1 MAFYQQSTYSHR
13 LHQTSSNHFKP
24 TFYSYPF
31 EFDRIIRRYRNL
43 LAMPFSFYTQSREI
57 KPDVPI
63 CYDKSY
69 FVKLDIT
76 GYSPKSIKTEVKDG
90 KLHVIG
96 SEELKNDNGDYARKS
111 FHKSYDLPSDIDP
124 GVSLTSYCNN
134 GQLQIEIPLRAVKMT
149 KADDLFPNIEDN
161 GKRVTMKCKI
171 PLNTIDPSKIS
182 VICKNDE
189 VSIYGEEIE
198 EIPGKTTKK
207 TYQKRFNMPSNT
219 DFNSLVSF
227 FDKNS
232 VIIEAKLL

>member
-1 MAFYQQSTYSHR
+1 MTFYQQSTYSHR
-13 LHQTSSNHFKP
+13 LRQTSSNHFKP
-24 TFYSYPF
+24 PFYSYPF
-31 EFDRIIRRYRNL
+31 EFDRILRRYQDML
-43 LAMPFSFYTQSREI
+43 SMPFSYYTQTKVI

-63 CYDKSY
+63 FYDKNY
-69 FVKLDIT
+69 CVKLDIT

-96 SEELKNDNGDYARKS
+96 NEELKNDSGDYTRKS
-111 FHKSYDLPSDIDP
+111 FHKSYDLPSDIDL

-134 GQLQIEIPLRAVKMT
+134 GQLQIEIPIRAVKMT
-149 KADDLFPNIEDN
+149 KADDLFPKIED
-161 GKRVTMKCKI
+161 KRVTMKCTI

-182 VICKNDE
+182 VICKDGE
-189 VSIYGEEIE
+189 VSIHGEEIE

-232 VIIEAKLL
+232 VIVEAKLL